1 MISQNFTKSQLKMD
15 LHRRKTENSSLL
27 FPNLKALL
35 VNEND
40 PLKSGALGNEN
51 IQIVNWRKYSKRDN
65 SISEYA
71 LPINFGKGIPKS
83 VIYLKKQK
91 V

>member
-1 MISQNFTKSQLKMD
+1 MS
-15 LHRRKTENSSLL
+15 
-27 FPNLKALL
+27 
-35 VNEND
+35 ND

-51 IQIVNWRKYSKRDN
+51 IQIVNWRKYSERDN
-65 SISEYA
+65 SKSEYA